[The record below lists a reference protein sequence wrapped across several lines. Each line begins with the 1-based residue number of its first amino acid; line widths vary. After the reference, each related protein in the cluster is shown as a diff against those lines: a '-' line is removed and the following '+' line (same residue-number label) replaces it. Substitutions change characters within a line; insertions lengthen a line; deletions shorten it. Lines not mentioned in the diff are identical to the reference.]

1 MKKQNCINRP
11 YFLWDYDLT
20 EDQVRKILHGD
31 NKLDRKWLMARI
43 LTNAHFNDVW
53 KYLTL
58 KDIVTEFPY
67 LRMRPQIKESWQRA
81 LNIWGYHV

>member
-1 MKKQNCINRP
+1 MKNQNYLNRP

-20 EDQVRKILHGD
+20 EDQVWKILQGD
-31 NKLDRKWLMARI
+31 NKLDRQWLMARI

-53 KYLTL
+53 KYLEL
-58 KDIVTEFPY
+58 KDVVTEFPY